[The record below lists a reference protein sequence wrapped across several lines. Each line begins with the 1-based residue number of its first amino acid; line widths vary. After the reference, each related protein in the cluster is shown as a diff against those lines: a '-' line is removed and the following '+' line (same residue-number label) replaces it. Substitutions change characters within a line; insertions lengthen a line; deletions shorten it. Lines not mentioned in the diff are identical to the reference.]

1 MQFFSALKS
10 ARKIEWLLLVAAAA
24 ILLVLVI
31 GNTGKEADEPNQQLA
46 RFLSE
51 IEGAGKVQVLL
62 NTDESG
68 VCSGAV
74 IATRAAQDI
83 SVVLQLQHAVR
94 ALTGLE
100 LEQIEIV
107 KSGR

>member
-1 MQFFSALKS
+1 MQFFNALKS
-10 ARKIEWLLLVAAAA
+10 ARKIEWFLLLAAAA
-24 ILLVLVI
+24 VLLVLII
-31 GNTGKEADEPNQQLA
+31 GGADVQEDDPDQRLA

-62 NTDESG
+62 STDESG
-68 VCSGAV
+68 AYSGAV
-74 IATRAAQDI
+74 IATQAAENI

-94 ALTGLE
+94 ALTGLD

-107 KSGR
+107 KLGR